1 MSAAKIRAPHAFNAS
16 RSFVISV
23 FIHEHSLSTR
33 VLGVK
38 SGEQGDK
45 SVSLVRVVPKPSHAV
60 CFWSWA
66 NSQNTRVCVSE
77 QSGVQTS
84 ARRVSQ
90 NTRVWRVNKGKER
103 GGLAPAPRSLS
114 SVLHASRTVCHSTY
128 LPRDTLR
135 RYYYRTQVAAN
146 YMCYYGPRKFFHLRS
161 HHLRRVQ
168 TVESRMGKHPDRRPR
183 GSVCAPVTTP
193 ACAVPAEILGGGV
206 NSVSSTHL
214 SCDGMN
220 LSRS

>member
-1 MSAAKIRAPHAFNAS
+1 M
-16 RSFVISV
+16 
-23 FIHEHSLSTR
+23 
-33 VLGVK
+33 K

-45 SVSLVRVVPKPSHAV
+45 SVSLMRVVPKPSHAV

-90 NTRVWRVNKGKER
+90 NTRVCGVLTKAKKG

-114 SVLHASRTVCHSTY
+114 SVLHASRTVCYPPGHIHRTHSTY

-146 YMCYYGPRKFFHLRS
+146 YMCYGRYGPRNFFPPPILP
-161 HHLRRVQ
+161 
-168 TVESRMGKHPDRRPR
+168 TRMGKHLDRRPR
-183 GSVCAPVTTP
+183 GSVSAPVTTP
-193 ACAVPAEILGGGV
+193 ACAVPAEILGGGCELCEF
-206 NSVSSTHL
+206 NTS
-214 SCDGMN
+214 
-220 LSRS
+220 

>member
-1 MSAAKIRAPHAFNAS
+1 MF
-16 RSFVISV
+16 RSSPEWKQVPGVSV
-23 FIHEHSLSTR
+23 RT
-33 VLGVK
+33 
-38 SGEQGDK
+38 
-45 SVSLVRVVPKPSHAV
+45 PA
-60 CFWSWA
+60 
-66 NSQNTRVCVSE
+66 CV
-77 QSGVQTS
+77 
-84 ARRVSQ
+84 A
-90 NTRVWRVNKGKER
+90 VNKGKER

-114 SVLHASRTVCHSTY
+114 SVLHASRTVCYPPGHIHRTHSTY

-146 YMCYYGPRKFFHLRS
+146 YMCYGRYGPRNFFPPPILP
-161 HHLRRVQ
+161 
-168 TVESRMGKHPDRRPR
+168 TRMGKHLDRRPR
-183 GSVCAPVTTP
+183 GSVSAPVTTP

>member
-1 MSAAKIRAPHAFNAS
+1 M
-16 RSFVISV
+16 
-23 FIHEHSLSTR
+23 
-33 VLGVK
+33 GVK

-45 SVSLVRVVPKPSHAV
+45 SVSLMRVVPKPFHAV

-77 QSGVQTS
+77 QSGVQTG
-84 ARRVSQ
+84 ARRVSK
-90 NTRVWRVNKGKER
+90 NTRVCGVFNKGKKR

-114 SVLHASRTVCHSTY
+114 SVLHASRTVCYPPGHIHRTHSTY

-146 YMCYYGPRKFFHLRS
+146 YMCYGRYGPRKFFHLRS
-161 HHLRRVQ
+161 YLLVWANTLIGGHGGAYAPRRQ
-168 TVESRMGKHPDRRPR
+168 HPRVRYQQR
-183 GSVCAPVTTP
+183 FW
-193 ACAVPAEILGGGV
+193 EGGV